1 MGKKKVMDLSIGDTT
16 YVELTESK
24 FASKT
29 DTSTARDDLE
39 KTTPS
44 AYTLPI
50 FDIAL
55 LKAVA
60 FTRGSKGGKASA
72 SAVLQDILKQ
82 HRDELIQDADEYVL
96 MNAIKKMTKDLT
108 DDDQIKQIVSA
119 KVAML

>member
-1 MGKKKVMDLSIGDTT
+1 MNI
-16 YVELTESK
+16 
-24 FASKT
+24 
-29 DTSTARDDLE
+29 STVKNIRGNELE
-39 KTTPS
+39 KTAPS
-44 AYTLPI
+44 TYTLPI

-60 FTRGSKGGKASA
+60 FTRGSKGGKVSA

-108 DDDQIKQIVSA
+108 DDEEIKQIVSA